1 MVHAYFSPD
10 QAESY
15 NHLVSRTD
23 SKFEVQYF
31 GWHALGGTTR
41 YILAIGGANFKSI
54 TPAEGTWGTE
64 HKAKAPF
71 GYMPLLRETSPD
83 GKYTLLISESDA
95 IERYLSHKF
104 GLLGKNGYEEL
115 IINQFVSSNNA
126 MAMNLFLRY
135 FSILD
140 NEEFKAANKAKL
152 LGGTI
157 PSWIAAHEK
166 HLCENTAAV
175 AKGLKD
181 GNGHYVGE
189 TFSLADVKTPALV
202 DMIRVISGD
211 DMVSKEK
218 TPALWKVKETMEASP
233 SVKAW
238 KATPEFKEISERNF
252 QLIGCY

>member
-1 MVHAYFSPD
+1 MVHAYFSPA

-15 NHLVSRTD
+15 NHLASRTD
-23 SKFEVQYF
+23 SKFEVHYF
-31 GWHALGGTTR
+31 GFHALAGTTR
-41 YILAIGGANFKSI
+41 SILAVAGADFKSAI
-54 TPAEGTWGTE
+54 PAEGTWAAE

-83 GKYTLLISESDA
+83 GKHTLLISESEA
-95 IERYLSHKF
+95 IERYLARKF

-115 IINQFVSSNNA
+115 IINQFVSSNSG
-126 MAMNLFLRY
+126 MAMNLVQKFFIVR
-135 FSILD
+135 D
-140 NEEFKAANKAKL
+140 NAELQAANKAKL
-152 LGGTI
+152 LEGPI

-166 HLCENTAAV
+166 HLRENPAAV

-189 TFSLADVKTPALV
+189 TFSLADVKMAGLV
-202 DMIRVISGD
+202 DMVRVVTGD

-218 TPALWKVKETMEASP
+218 TPAMWKVKEAMEASP

-252 QLIGCY
+252 QFMGFY